1 MTAAREDI
9 LLQALKEIITE
20 INTAAKKK
28 QMTGNYTTDEEKKK
42 EKVKIQV
49 NIKEYI

>member
-1 MTAAREDI
+1 MTAAREDT
-9 LLQALKEIITE
+9 LQALKEIITE
-20 INTAAKKK
+20 IKTAAKKK